1 MVDVCEALDQL
12 TNECRQ
18 HLADLPQL
26 QSCLARLERSI
37 GRMEDRASIPRYT
50 IKTVHAQT
58 SLRAI
63 VEGLTTAFEAIAARR
78 YSAAEA
84 LCRVVFEQTVNLMF
98 VLHDNDASRA
108 KSLLAFHLEDARRR
122 ATQWHRAAERAN
134 NSSAQNAA
142 RMKLEHIERLK
153 TSTETLSSAS
163 LRPWPNA
170 RDRFSS
176 LGLEL
181 HYYELFAS
189 ASDSIH
195 SLSEDFFSAVM
206 IECGPDILR
215 RERRIASDFERG
227 SFSIYLGAQGLQLFA
242 NAFLHLSSELKDP
255 ASQEQ
260 AQTALE
266 MVQEIVSKH
275 ESDHAGH
282 WNQLRSPP
290 EDS

>member
-1 MVDVCEALDQL
+1 MDDLCEAIDQL

-26 QSCLARLERSI
+26 QSCLASLDRSI
-37 GRMEDRASIPRYT
+37 AEMDDHAATPSYT
-50 IKTVHAQT
+50 IKTIHAQC

-78 YSAAEA
+78 YSVAEA
-84 LCRVVFEQTVNLMF
+84 LCRVTFEQTVNLMF
-98 VLHDNDASRA
+98 VLHDSDASRA

-122 ATQWHRAAERAN
+122 ATQWLKAAERAN
-134 NSSAQNAA
+134 IKSAQDAA
-142 RMKLEHIERLK
+142 QLKIEHVERLK
-153 TSTETLSSAS
+153 TSCQTLSSGS
-163 LRPWPNA
+163 VKSWPNA

-206 IECGPDILR
+206 IECGPDLLR

-242 NAFLHLSSELKDP
+242 NAVLHLALELKDP
-255 ASQEQ
+255 ACEQ
-260 AQTALE
+260 HAHSVLKT
-266 MVQEIVSKH
+266 VQQIVSKH
-275 ESDHAGH
+275 ESDHASR
-282 WNQLRSPP
+282 WNGVAPP
-290 EDS
+290 PGGS